1 MLLSWLTRGTVP
13 CVTPVLR
20 SPVLSFPCVIFS
32 YGALAFDFV
41 AIVVAPFLNVDLEPI
56 EWDSVSV
63 DNTNS
68 TPVYGVYE

>member
-1 MLLSWLTRGTVP
+1 MAVGGAVSMVISMPAIVVVG
-13 CVTPVLR
+13 PVA
-20 SPVLSFPCVIFS
+20 SAQAFS
-32 YGALAFDFV
+32 YGALAFNFV

>member
-1 MLLSWLTRGTVP
+1 M
-13 CVTPVLR
+13 
-20 SPVLSFPCVIFS
+20 LSFPCVIFS

-68 TPVYGVYE
+68 TLVYGVYE